1 MPQPSLCD
9 CLEHS
14 VGKQS
19 KHASAV
25 GTRIMWRLRTRT
37 CCQTARRCPPCYPWC
52 SPLRVV
58 CGGLVV
64 LCRFSCVAVPV
75 AVYMPSAALVS
86 LRVSRLGHLFSPT
99 KNGAP
104 QNTHREATSSS
115 RILPRSMPLLRR
127 SDRAGSA
134 RRPPPAPAA
143 RGSPATTALGATT
156 AAAAAALLLSKCPAS
171 QSVPLPGMSPAC
183 RSHQTQP
190 GWAPPAG

>member
-64 LCRFSCVAVPV
+64 LCRWFVVWAFRAPV
-75 AVYMPSAALVS
+75 ASRRAAPRAVCPHHVEPRRRPGGELPFFV
-86 LRVSRLGHLFSPT
+86 RAVRRFG
-99 KNGAP
+99 GVRRAVCG
-104 QNTHREATSSS
+104 RDERASSS
-115 RILPRSMPLLRR
+115 SSETPRGSTGFGLSRHAHLGTDSP
-127 SDRAGSA
+127 GVSA
-134 RRPPPAPAA
+134 R
-143 RGSPATTALGATT
+143 SSHT
-156 AAAAAALLLSKCPAS
+156 AAWERQGSR
-171 QSVPLPGMSPAC
+171 SP
-183 RSHQTQP
+183 R
-190 GWAPPAG
+190 